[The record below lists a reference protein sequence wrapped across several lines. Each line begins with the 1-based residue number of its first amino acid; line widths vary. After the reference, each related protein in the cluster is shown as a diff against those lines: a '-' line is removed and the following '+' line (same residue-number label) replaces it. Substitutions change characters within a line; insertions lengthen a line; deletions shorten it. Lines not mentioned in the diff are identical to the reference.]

1 MGCEMRKVSV
11 SFTGF
16 SIIVNSFGSPDDAAG
31 QLSEGL
37 KLRDF
42 ADDAC
47 YPDPHPPRL
56 RTQSVGY
63 TCLCLEFLSVVA
75 LCCFV
80 CFSELSALGQ
90 GV

>member
-1 MGCEMRKVSV
+1 MGWEMRKVSV

-16 SIIVNSFGSPDDAAG
+16 SVIVNSSGTPDDAAG

-47 YPDPHPPRL
+47 YPDPHPSRL

-63 TCLCLEFLSVVA
+63 TFVFRVSECCCIVLFCLF
-75 LCCFV
+75 F
-80 CFSELSALGQ
+80 
-90 GV
+90 